1 MAKLRE
7 TIPLNAYLSK
17 RRRAW
22 FERAINT
29 DHLRQFEHIYCGIA
43 GKHKHKLVLVFLTA
57 AVYWASI
64 P

>member
-1 MAKLRE
+1 MAKFRE

-29 DHLRQFEHIYCGIA
+29 DDLRQFEDLYCGIA
-43 GKHKHKLVLVFLTA
+43 GKNKHKLGLVLHTA